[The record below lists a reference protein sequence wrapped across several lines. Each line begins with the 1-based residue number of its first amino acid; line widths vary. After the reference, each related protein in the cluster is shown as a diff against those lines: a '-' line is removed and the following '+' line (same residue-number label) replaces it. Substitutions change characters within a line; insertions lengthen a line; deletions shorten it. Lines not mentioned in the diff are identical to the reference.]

1 MCVLICLL
9 AHKSVLLSLFVHASV
24 HSSVFQWIC
33 LVQQSHQS
41 IYLSICP
48 WMSCPIE
55 SSIHLSVHMPTESS
69 VHLSVHIPVDVLSHG
84 VINPSVC
91 PYACGCLA
99 PWSHQSICLSIFL
112 WMSCPMESSI
122 HLSVHICLWVSCPM
136 ESSVHLS
143 VHIPVGV
150 LSHGVINPSVCPY
163 ACGSLV
169 LWSHQSLC
177 LFMCLWICLV
187 QRSHQSIC
195 LFIWLWICLM
205 VCLLVHCWV

>member
-41 IYLSICP
+41 IYLSICR

-91 PYACGCLA
+91 PYMPVGVLSHGVISPSVCPYSCGCLV
-99 PWSHQSICLSIFL
+99 PWSHQSICLSICL
-112 WMSCPMESSI
+112 WKSCPVESSVP
-122 HLSVHICLWVSCPM
+122 LSVHVPVDLSCPA

-143 VHIPVGV
+143 VHMAVD
-150 LSHGVINPSVCPY
+150 LSDGL
-163 ACGSLV
+163 SLGP
-169 LWSHQSLC
+169 LLGLNRSDQS
-177 LFMCLWICLV
+177 
-187 QRSHQSIC
+187 S
-195 LFIWLWICLM
+195 
-205 VCLLVHCWV
+205 

>member
-41 IYLSICP
+41 IYLSICR

-69 VHLSVHIPVDVLSHG
+69 VHLSVHIPVD
-84 VINPSVC
+84 
-91 PYACGCLA
+91 
-99 PWSHQSICLSIFL
+99 
-112 WMSCPMESSI
+112 
-122 HLSVHICLWVSCPM
+122 
-136 ESSVHLS
+136 
-143 VHIPVGV
+143 V

>member
-41 IYLSICP
+41 IYLSICR

-99 PWSHQSICLSIFL
+99 PWSHQSICLSIYACGCLVPWSHQSICLSIFL
-112 WMSCPMESSI
+112 WVSCPMESSI
-122 HLSVHICLWVSCPM
+122 HLSVHM
-136 ESSVHLS
+136 
-143 VHIPVGV
+143 PVEV
-150 LSHGVINPSVCPY
+150 LSCGVISPSVCSC
-163 ACGSLV
+163 ACGSV
-169 LWSHQSLC
+169 LSSGV
-177 LFMCLWICLV
+177 I
-187 QRSHQSIC
+187 SPS
-195 LFIWLWICLM
+195 
-205 VCLLVHCWV
+205 VCSYGCGSV